1 MKFYASFIRSSVT
14 FNDLYIHFGTGTTRY
29 EELLRVPIAAPGE
42 LDKRPLIRI
51 TVGMNPPVA
60 DNDPI
65 IGITD
70 GTNHNQFQ
78 LIEQASSSTGHV
90 DPCEAYNGIDN
101 GRSGPA
107 GDPVAGAYTL
117 LFDPS
122 RRFGSCATNNGF
134 NSDARFNSQ
143 IDLTKGLSLVVHRD
157 QTSEEYNFHYFL
169 VEFL

>member
-1 MKFYASFIRSSVT
+1 M
-14 FNDLYIHFGTGTTRY
+14 
-29 EELLRVPIAAPGE
+29 PIAAPGE

-51 TVGMNPPVA
+51 TVGMNPPA
-60 DNDPI
+60 GDNDPI

-70 GTNHNQFQ
+70 GTNRNQFY
-78 LIEQASSSTGHV
+78 LIEHAISSTTNSIN
-90 DPCEAYNGIDN
+90 PCEAHNGQHN
-101 GRSGPA
+101 GRTGPA
-107 GDPVAGAYTL
+107 GNPVAGEYSL

-122 RRFGSCATNNGF
+122 RRFGSCSNNNGF

-157 QTSEEYNFHYFL
+157 ETSEEYNFHYFL